1 MPVPAALRPYH
12 APSKKHRASLS
23 CFIFGISYFLSF
35 YNFSLTLF
43 YKTININTSQE
54 SLRNNACREPETV

>member
-12 APSKKHRASLS
+12 APSEKHRACLS
-23 CFIFGISYFLSF
+23 CFIFDVSYFLSF

-43 YKTININTSQE
+43 YKTINIKTSQE